1 MSHSRD
7 NRTLSYGTETFG
19 RGPYDNLGYLTRVAR
34 RSLVTYEILDFV
46 RSIFLSAA
54 KGGEPFGSGT
64 FVLSLIRVLILFV
77 FSLLDFPI
85 CAFT

>member
-1 MSHSRD
+1 
-7 NRTLSYGTETFG
+7 
-19 RGPYDNLGYLTRVAR
+19 
-34 RSLVTYEILDFV
+34 V